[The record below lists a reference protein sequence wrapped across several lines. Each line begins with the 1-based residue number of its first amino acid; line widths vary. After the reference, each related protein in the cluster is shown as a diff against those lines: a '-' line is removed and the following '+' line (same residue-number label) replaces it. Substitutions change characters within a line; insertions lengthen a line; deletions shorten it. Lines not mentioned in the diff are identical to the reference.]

1 MDLKECRQEIDK
13 INNEML
19 SLFLR
24 RMEVSRSV
32 AEYKAEHNLP
42 ILNHAREREILGEMT
57 EKAGEEFENYVKTFY
72 SVIMDLSRSY
82 QSTILGKK
90 DAVQKKVTDALE
102 NSPKVF
108 PKRALVACQGTEG
121 AYSQIAADKFF
132 GMEKIRYYK
141 TFEDVFIA
149 VRDKECEYGV
159 LPIENSTYGTVIDV
173 YDLMKKYSF
182 NIVRALKLP
191 VKHALLVK
199 AGTRLEDIREVYSHP
214 QAIGQCS
221 DFFRANPN
229 IKATE
234 CQNTAVAAKMITESD
249 RCDVAAIASSA
260 CAELYGLKKLIDGVQ
275 NASYNFTRFICITA
289 NDYIFPGANKMSLML
304 TLPHTPGALYNT
316 LAKFTAEGL
325 NLTKLESRPIA
336 GSDFE
341 AQFYFDFEGTPYDKR
356 VLNMLDALSCE
367 CESFNFLGSY
377 LEL

>member
-1 MDLKECRQEIDK
+1 M
-13 INNEML
+13 
-19 SLFLR
+19 
-24 RMEVSRSV
+24 
-32 AEYKAEHNLP
+32 
-42 ILNHAREREILGEMT
+42 
-57 EKAGEEFENYVKTFY
+57 
-72 SVIMDLSRSY
+72 
-82 QSTILGKK
+82 
-90 DAVQKKVTDALE
+90 QKKVTKALE
-102 NSPKVF
+102 SSPKVF

-132 GMEKIRYYK
+132 GMEKIKYYK

-199 AGTRLEDIREVYSHP
+199 EGTRLEDIREVFSHP

-221 DFFRANPN
+221 DFFRANQN

-249 RCDVAAIASSA
+249 RTDVAAIASSA
-260 CAELYGLKKLIDGVQ
+260 CAELYGLKKLVDGVQ
-275 NASYNFTRFICITA
+275 NASYNFTRFICITS

>member
-57 EKAGEEFENYVKTFY
+57 EKAGDEFENYVKTFY
-72 SVIMDLSRSY
+72 SVMMDLSRSY
-82 QSTILGKK
+82 QSTVLGKK
-90 DAVQKKVTDALE
+90 DAVQKKVTKALE
-102 NSPKVF
+102 SSPKVF

-132 GMEKIRYYK
+132 GMEKIKYYK

-199 AGTRLEDIREVYSHP
+199 EGTRLEDIREVFSHP

-221 DFFRANPN
+221 DFFRANQN

-249 RCDVAAIASSA
+249 RTDVAAIASSA
-260 CAELYGLKKLIDGVQ
+260 CAELYGLKKLVDGVQ
-275 NASYNFTRFICITA
+275 NASYNFTRFICITS

-377 LEL
+377 LEI

>member
-57 EKAGEEFENYVKTFY
+57 EKAGDEFENYVKTFY

-90 DAVQKKVTDALE
+90 DAVQKKVTAALE

-141 TFEDVFIA
+141 TFEDVFVA

-191 VKHALLVK
+191 IKHALLVK
-199 AGTRLEDIREVYSHP
+199 EGTRLEDIREVFSHP

-234 CQNTAVAAKMITESD
+234 CANTAVAAKMITESD
-249 RCDVAAIASSA
+249 RNDVAAIASSA

-275 NASYNFTRFICITA
+275 NASYNFTRFICITS

>member
-57 EKAGEEFENYVKTFY
+57 EKAGDEFENYVKTFY

-82 QSTILGKK
+82 QSTVLGKK
-90 DAVQKKVTDALE
+90 DAVQKKVTKALE
-102 NSPKVF
+102 SSPKVF

-132 GMEKIRYYK
+132 GMEKIKYYK

-199 AGTRLEDIREVYSHP
+199 EGTRLEDIREVFSHP

-221 DFFRANPN
+221 DFFRANQN

-249 RCDVAAIASSA
+249 RTDVAAIASSA
-260 CAELYGLKKLIDGVQ
+260 CAELYGLKKLVDGVQ
-275 NASYNFTRFICITA
+275 NASYNFTRFICITS

-377 LEL
+377 LEM

>member
-1 MDLKECRQEIDK
+1 MDLIECRQEIDK

-57 EKAGEEFENYVKTFY
+57 EKAGDEFENYVKTFY

-82 QSTILGKK
+82 QSTVLGKK
-90 DAVQKKVTDALE
+90 DEVQKKVTKALE
-102 NSPKVF
+102 SSPKVF

-132 GMEKIRYYK
+132 GMEKIKYYK

-191 VKHALLVK
+191 VKHALLAK
-199 AGTRLEDIREVYSHP
+199 EGTRLEDIREVFSHP

-221 DFFRANPN
+221 DFFRANQN

-249 RCDVAAIASSA
+249 RTDVAAIASSS
-260 CAELYGLKKLIDGVQ
+260 CAELYGLKKLVDGVQ
-275 NASYNFTRFICITA
+275 NASYNFTRFICITS

>member
-1 MDLKECRQEIDK
+1 MDLKECRNEIDK

-19 SLFLR
+19 TLFLK
-24 RMEVSRSV
+24 RMEISKSV
-32 AEYKAEHNLP
+32 AEYKAEHGLP
-42 ILNHAREREILGEMT
+42 ILNHAREREILCEMT
-57 EKAGEEFENYVKTFY
+57 GKAGEELESYVKTFY
-72 SVIMDLSRSY
+72 SVLMDLSRSY

-90 DAVQKKVTDALE
+90 NAIQKKVTAALE
-102 NSPKVF
+102 SSPKVF
-108 PKRALVACQGTEG
+108 PNRALVACQGTEG
-121 AYSQIAADKFF
+121 AYSQIAADKLF
-132 GMEKIRYYK
+132 GMQKIRYYK
-141 TFEDVFIA
+141 TFEDVFTA

-182 NIVRALKLP
+182 NIVRALKIP
-191 VKHALLVK
+191 IKHALLVK
-199 AGTRLEDIREVYSHP
+199 EGTQLEDIKEVYSHP

-221 DFFRANPN
+221 DFFRANPG

-234 CQNTAVAAKMITESD
+234 CANTAVAAKMITESD
-249 RCDVAAIASSA
+249 RTDVAAIASSA
-260 CAELYGLKKLIDGVQ
+260 CAELYGLKKLVDGLQ
-275 NASYNFTRFICITA
+275 NASYNFTRFICITS

-367 CESFNFLGSY
+367 CESFTFLGSY
-377 LEL
+377 LEI

>member
-1 MDLKECRQEIDK
+1 MDLKECRKEIDK

-19 SLFLR
+19 ELFVR
-24 RMEVSRSV
+24 RMNVSRSV
-32 AEYKAEHNLP
+32 AEYKAEHDLP

-57 EKAGEEFENYVKTFY
+57 EKAGAEFENYVKTFY

-82 QSTILGKK
+82 QSTILGKTS
-90 DAVQKKVTDALE
+90 AIEEKVTKALE

-132 GMEKIRYYK
+132 GMQKIQYFK
-141 TFEDVFIA
+141 TFEDVFVA
-149 VRDKECEYGV
+149 VRDKVCEYGV

-173 YDLMKKYSF
+173 YDLMKKYKF

-191 VKHALLVK
+191 IKHSLLAKSGVK
-199 AGTRLEDIREVYSHP
+199 LEDIREVYSHP

-221 DFFRANPN
+221 EFFRANPQ
-229 IKATE
+229 IKPIE
-234 CQNTAVAAKMITESD
+234 CANTAVAAKMIMESD
-249 RCDVAAIASSA
+249 RNDIAAIASSS
-260 CAELYGLKKLIDGVQ
+260 CADLYGLKKLIDGVQ
-275 NASYNFTRFICITA
+275 NASYNFTRFICITS
-289 NDYIFPGANKMSLML
+289 NDYIFPGANKVSLML

-356 VLNMLDALSCE
+356 ILKMLDALSEE

-377 LEL
+377 LEI

>member
-57 EKAGEEFENYVKTFY
+57 EKAGDEFENYVKTFY

-82 QSTILGKK
+82 QSTVLGKK
-90 DAVQKKVTDALE
+90 DAVQKKVTKALE
-102 NSPKVF
+102 SSPKVF

-132 GMEKIRYYK
+132 GMEKIKYYK

-199 AGTRLEDIREVYSHP
+199 EGTRLEDIREVFSHP

-221 DFFRANPN
+221 DFFRANQN

-249 RCDVAAIASSA
+249 RTDVAAIASSA
-260 CAELYGLKKLIDGVQ
+260 CAELYGLKKLVDGVQ
-275 NASYNFTRFICITA
+275 NASYNFTRFICITS